1 MMLEKRYLH
10 RNDWSRITSRRYSQK
25 WVEEQDF
32 TGYIAL
38 TEIHEIT
45 TPFVKTMGG
54 KNVCI
59 IDKNYT
65 RLQQLPMDA
74 NYVITTTF
82 NDKGQVVQWYIDITN
97 CNGVDQGEPYMEDLF
112 LDIIVLPTGEVITK
126 DEDEL
131 QQALE
136 NNWITKEQYDLAYT
150 TFYWVIKELKQGTFE
165 LLTSSSKYRE
175 VLL

>member
-1 MMLEKRYLH
+1 MLEKRYLH

-45 TPFVKTMGG
+45 TPFVKPMAG
-54 KNVCI
+54 KNICI

-65 RLQQLPMDA
+65 RLQQLPMNA
-74 NYVITTTF
+74 HYAVTTMF
-82 NDKGQVVQWYIDITN
+82 NDKGQIVQWYIDITN

-136 NNWITKEQYDLAYT
+136 NNWITKEQYELAYT
-150 TFYWVIKELKQGTFE
+150 TFYQVLKELEQGTFN

>member
-1 MMLEKRYLH
+1 MLEKRYLH

-45 TPFVKTMGG
+45 TPFVKPMAG
-54 KNVCI
+54 KNICI

-65 RLQQLPMDA
+65 RLQQLPMHV
-74 NYVITTTF
+74 NYMITTTF

-97 CNGVDQGEPYMEDLF
+97 CTGVDQGEPYMEDLF
-112 LDIIVLPTGEVITK
+112 LDVNKMNCYYYAEV
-126 DEDEL
+126 D
-131 QQALE
+131 
-136 NNWITKEQYDLAYT
+136 
-150 TFYWVIKELKQGTFE
+150 VIKNIVPNDPKY
-165 LLTSSSKYRE
+165 SSSMPEDWVFME
-175 VLL
+175 VNIDGVSGYENYKQNYVYSY